1 MPLNR
6 IVDLKTTFSYAV
18 CLIAILSMSGCA
30 RVWHIADL
38 SYKKY
43 PVEASDSL
51 NASDTI
57 ALGSTIS
64 PFRKRMETEML
75 REIGYVEVVM
85 PKTGVE
91 SLLSNWFGDMIYR
104 QATRITGT
112 PPDFAF
118 MNSGG
123 IRLSEMPAGTLH
135 VGKIYE
141 LMPFDNFL
149 VIVDMSGMDVE
160 RLFQKIAAKK
170 GGWPVSSHIS
180 CDLFPNLMIS
190 INGEPLDANRVY
202 KVATSNFL
210 ADGGDLL
217 DFMVGLPR
225 KDYPIWIRDMMV
237 DDVEQQT
244 TEGLPVRS
252 VLDGRLRWND

>member
-1 MPLNR
+1 MQPNFF
-6 IVDLKTTFSYAV
+6 IDLKATFSFAACV
-18 CLIAILSMSGCA
+18 LVVLSMSGCA
-30 RVWHIADL
+30 QVWHTADL
-38 SYKKY
+38 SHQKY
-43 PVEASDSL
+43 PIEASNGL
-51 NASDTI
+51 VASDTF
-57 ALGSTIS
+57 ALGNTLA
-64 PFRKRMETEML
+64 PFRKRMETEMN
-75 REIGYVEVVM
+75 REIGVVEVVM
-85 PKTGVE
+85 PKSGVE

-104 QATRITGT
+104 QATRIAGT
-112 PPDFAF
+112 PLDFAF

-149 VIVDMSGMDVE
+149 VIVDMSGQDVE
-160 RLFQKIAAKK
+160 HLFQKIVTKK

-180 CDLFPNLMIS
+180 CDLSPNLMIS

-237 DDVEQQT
+237 DDVEEQT
-244 TEGLPVRS
+244 AAGLPVRS